1 MNKTLEIQKPPTSLF
16 SRYEKVIS
24 VFIKYGFEDIIAHP
38 PFNRLIP
45 KSEKLVPFRDGRP
58 VFSFTR
64 YERMRMVCEEL
75 GTTFIKFAQIASNRP
90 DVLPSELIEEVTKF
104 QDNALLV
111 PVEAIKQTL
120 TEAYDQPLENIFEYI
135 DYNPIASASMAQVH
149 RAVLLGGKEV
159 ALKIQRPNIRE
170 TIELDIK
177 ILHSLAGFV
186 ENNFPQF
193 ASFQPVE
200 LVKMFEKSIVKELNF
215 TFEANNLLRFQK
227 NFRGNTEIYIPS
239 VYPEFSSEKVLCMEF
254 IHGFKI
260 TDLEKLETIGLTGK
274 EVALRGINLYFQQVF
289 DHGFFHADPHPGNI
303 FVMPDQKICFVDYGM
318 MGSIIESDKTL
329 LANLLLS
336 VHDRDVEGLKKAL
349 LKFGRDESRIDEK
362 ELEYD
367 IREFFLNYSEIT
379 LEQIDGEEVI
389 AALNSLFFDYKIKVP
404 SNLLL
409 LLKALVIIEGVGL
422 MIDPQ
427 YDLIKNIEPF
437 VRRLIE
443 HKYSPKQLTKKAIK
457 AFGDLSKLSTK
468 LPEEIEDLI
477 EKIRRGKLHIEIEHK
492 GLEDLQMTMETISN
506 RISFTLV
513 LVALILG
520 SSIVVLADVPPKM
533 NGIPALGFFGF
544 LLSGFFAFRLLI
556 SIWKHGKF

>member
-1 MNKTLEIQKPPTSLF
+1 MNKTLKIDKPPTTLF
-16 SRYEKVIS
+16 RRYEKVIG
-24 VFIKYGFEDIIAHP
+24 VFVKYGFEDLIAHP

-45 KSEKLVPFRDGRP
+45 KSKKLVPFRDGRS
-58 VFSFTR
+58 VFSYTR

-90 DVLPSELIEEVTKF
+90 DVLPVELIEEVTKF
-104 QDNALLV
+104 QDNALPV
-111 PVEAIKQTL
+111 PTKAIQKTL
-120 TEAYDQPLENIFEYI
+120 NNAYDRPLEEIFESI

-149 RAVLLGGKEV
+149 RAILIGGKEV
-159 ALKIQRPNIRE
+159 ALKVQRPNIDQ
-170 TIELDIK
+170 TIQLDIQ
-177 ILHSLAGFV
+177 ILRSLTNFV
-186 ENNFPQF
+186 ENNLPQF
-193 ASFQPVE
+193 ASFQPRE
-200 LVKMFEKSIVKELNF
+200 LVKMFEKSILKELNF
-215 TFEANNLLRFQK
+215 TIEAANLLRFQK
-227 NFRGNTEIYIPS
+227 HFKGNNEIYVPS

-260 TDLEKLETIGLTGK
+260 TDLEQLENIGLTGK

-303 FVMPDQKICFVDYGM
+303 FVMADKKICFVDYGM
-318 MGSIIESDKTL
+318 MGTVVESDKTL

-336 VHDRDVEGLKKAL
+336 VHDRDVVGLKKAL
-349 LKFGRDESRIDEK
+349 LKFGRDVSNIDEK

-367 IREFFLNYSEIT
+367 IREFFSNYSEIT
-379 LEQIDGEEVI
+379 LEQIDGDEVI
-389 AALNSLFFDYKIKVP
+389 AALNSLFFEYKIKVP

-422 MIDPQ
+422 MIDPK

-443 HKYSPKQLTKKAIK
+443 RKYSPKLLTKKAIK
-457 AFGDLSKLSTK
+457 ALGDLSKLSSK
-468 LPEEIEDLI
+468 LPEEIDDLI
-477 EKIRRGKLHIEIEHK
+477 EKLRQGKLQIEVAHK
-492 GLEDLQMTMETISN
+492 GLEGIQGTMEVISN

-544 LLSGFFAFRLLI
+544 LISGFFALRLLI
-556 SIWKHGKF
+556 SIWRHGKF

>member
-1 MNKTLEIQKPPTSLF
+1 MNKTLKIDKPPTTLF
-16 SRYEKVIS
+16 RRYEKVIG
-24 VFIKYGFEDIIAHP
+24 VFVKYGFEDLIAHP

-45 KSEKLVPFRDGRP
+45 KSKKLVPFRDGRS
-58 VFSFTR
+58 VFSYTR

-90 DVLPSELIEEVTKF
+90 DVLPVELIEEVTKF
-104 QDNALLV
+104 QDNALPV
-111 PVEAIKQTL
+111 PTKAIQKTL
-120 TEAYDQPLENIFEYI
+120 NNAYDRPLEEIFESI

-149 RAVLLGGKEV
+149 RAILIGGKEV
-159 ALKIQRPNIRE
+159 ALKVQRPNIDQ
-170 TIELDIK
+170 TIQLDIQ
-177 ILHSLAGFV
+177 ILRSLANFV
-186 ENNFPQF
+186 ENNLPQF
-193 ASFQPVE
+193 ASFQPRE
-200 LVKMFEKSIVKELNF
+200 LVKMFEKSILKELNF
-215 TFEANNLLRFQK
+215 TIEAANLLRFQK
-227 NFRGNTEIYIPS
+227 HFKGNNEIYVPS

-260 TDLEKLETIGLTGK
+260 TDLEQLENIGLTGK

-303 FVMPDQKICFVDYGM
+303 FVMADKKICFVDYGM
-318 MGSIIESDKTL
+318 MGTVVESDKTL

-336 VHDRDVEGLKKAL
+336 VHDRDVVGLKKAL
-349 LKFGRDESRIDEK
+349 LKFGRDVSNIDEK

-367 IREFFLNYSEIT
+367 IREFFSNYYEIT
-379 LEQIDGEEVI
+379 LEQIDGDEVI
-389 AALNSLFFDYKIKVP
+389 AALNSLFFEYKIKVP

-422 MIDPQ
+422 MIDPK

-443 HKYSPKQLTKKAIK
+443 RKYSPKLLTKKAIK
-457 AFGDLSKLSTK
+457 ALGDLSKLSSK
-468 LPEEIEDLI
+468 LPEEIDDLI
-477 EKIRRGKLHIEIEHK
+477 EKLRQGKLQIEVAHK
-492 GLEDLQMTMETISN
+492 GLEGIQGTMEVISN

-544 LLSGFFAFRLLI
+544 LISGFFALRLLI
-556 SIWKHGKF
+556 SIWRHGKF

>member
-1 MNKTLEIQKPPTSLF
+1 MNKTLKIDKPPTTLF
-16 SRYEKVIS
+16 RRYEKVIG
-24 VFIKYGFEDIIAHP
+24 VFVKYGFEDLIAHP

-45 KSEKLVPFRDGRP
+45 KSKKLVPFRDGRS
-58 VFSFTR
+58 VFSYTR

-90 DVLPSELIEEVTKF
+90 DVLPVELIEEVTKF
-104 QDNALLV
+104 QDNALPV
-111 PVEAIKQTL
+111 PTKAIQKTL
-120 TEAYDQPLENIFEYI
+120 NNAYDRPLEEIFESI

-149 RAVLLGGKEV
+149 RAILIGGKEV
-159 ALKIQRPNIRE
+159 ALKVQRPNIDQ
-170 TIELDIK
+170 TIQLDIQ
-177 ILHSLAGFV
+177 ILRSLANFV
-186 ENNFPQF
+186 ENNLPQF
-193 ASFQPVE
+193 ASFQPRE
-200 LVKMFEKSIVKELNF
+200 LVKMFEKSILKELNF
-215 TFEANNLLRFQK
+215 TIEAANLLRFQK
-227 NFRGNTEIYIPS
+227 HFKGNNEIYVPS

-260 TDLEKLETIGLTGK
+260 TDLEQLENIGLTGK

-303 FVMPDQKICFVDYGM
+303 FVMVDKKICFVDYGM
-318 MGSIIESDKTL
+318 MGTVVESDKTL

-336 VHDRDVEGLKKAL
+336 VHDRDVVGLKKAL
-349 LKFGRDESRIDEK
+349 LKFGRDVSNIDEK

-367 IREFFLNYSEIT
+367 IREFFSNYSEIT
-379 LEQIDGEEVI
+379 LEQIDGDEVI
-389 AALNSLFFDYKIKVP
+389 AALNSLFFEYKIKVP

-422 MIDPQ
+422 MIDPK

-443 HKYSPKQLTKKAIK
+443 RKYSPKLLTKKAIK
-457 AFGDLSKLSTK
+457 ALGDLSKLSSK
-468 LPEEIEDLI
+468 LPEEIDDLI
-477 EKIRRGKLHIEIEHK
+477 EKLRQGKLQIEVAHK
-492 GLEDLQMTMETISN
+492 GLEGIQGTMEVISN
-506 RISFTLV
+506 RNSFTLV

-544 LLSGFFAFRLLI
+544 LISGFFALRLLI
-556 SIWKHGKF
+556 SIWRHGKF

>member
-1 MNKTLEIQKPPTSLF
+1 MNKTLKIDKPPTTLF
-16 SRYEKVIS
+16 RRYEKVIG
-24 VFIKYGFEDIIAHP
+24 VFVKYGFEDLIAHP

-45 KSEKLVPFRDGRP
+45 KSKKLVPFRDGRS
-58 VFSFTR
+58 VFSYTR

-90 DVLPSELIEEVTKF
+90 DVLPVELIEEVTKF
-104 QDNALLV
+104 QDNALPV
-111 PVEAIKQTL
+111 PTKAIQKTL
-120 TEAYDQPLENIFEYI
+120 NNAYDRPLEEIFESI

-149 RAVLLGGKEV
+149 RAILIGGKEV
-159 ALKIQRPNIRE
+159 ALKVQRPNIDQ
-170 TIELDIK
+170 TIQLDIQ
-177 ILHSLAGFV
+177 ILRSLANFV
-186 ENNFPQF
+186 ENNLPQF
-193 ASFQPVE
+193 ASFQPRE
-200 LVKMFEKSIVKELNF
+200 LVKMFEKSILKELNF
-215 TFEANNLLRFQK
+215 TIEAANLLRFQK
-227 NFRGNTEIYIPS
+227 HFKGNNEIYVPS

-260 TDLEKLETIGLTGK
+260 TDLEQLENIGLTGK

-303 FVMPDQKICFVDYGM
+303 FVMVDKKICFVDYGM
-318 MGSIIESDKTL
+318 MGTVVESDKTL

-336 VHDRDVEGLKKAL
+336 VHDRDVVGLKKAL
-349 LKFGRDESRIDEK
+349 LKFGRDVSNIDEK

-367 IREFFLNYSEIT
+367 IREFFSNYSEIT
-379 LEQIDGEEVI
+379 LEQIDGDEVI
-389 AALNSLFFDYKIKVP
+389 AALNSLFFEYKIKVP

-422 MIDPQ
+422 MIDPK

-443 HKYSPKQLTKKAIK
+443 RKYSPKLLTKKAIK
-457 AFGDLSKLSTK
+457 ALGDLSKLSSK
-468 LPEEIEDLI
+468 LPEEIDDLI
-477 EKIRRGKLHIEIEHK
+477 EKLRQGKLQIEVAHK
-492 GLEDLQMTMETISN
+492 GLEGIQGTMEVISN

-544 LLSGFFAFRLLI
+544 LISGFFALRLLI
-556 SIWKHGKF
+556 SIWRHGKF

>member
-1 MNKTLEIQKPPTSLF
+1 MNKTLKIDKPPTTLF
-16 SRYEKVIS
+16 RRYEKVIG
-24 VFIKYGFEDIIAHP
+24 VFVKYGFEDLIAHP

-45 KSEKLVPFRDGRP
+45 KSKKLVPFRDGRS
-58 VFSFTR
+58 VFSYTR

-90 DVLPSELIEEVTKF
+90 DVLPVELIEEVTKF
-104 QDNALLV
+104 QDNALPV
-111 PVEAIKQTL
+111 PTKAIQKTL
-120 TEAYDQPLENIFEYI
+120 NNAYDRPLEEIFESI

-149 RAVLLGGKEV
+149 RAILIGGKEV
-159 ALKIQRPNIRE
+159 ALKVQRPNIDQ
-170 TIELDIK
+170 TIQLDIQ
-177 ILHSLAGFV
+177 ILRSLTNFV
-186 ENNFPQF
+186 ENNLPQF
-193 ASFQPVE
+193 ASFQPRE
-200 LVKMFEKSIVKELNF
+200 LVKMFEKSILKELNF
-215 TFEANNLLRFQK
+215 TIEAANLLRFQK
-227 NFRGNTEIYIPS
+227 HFKGNNEIYVPS

-260 TDLEKLETIGLTGK
+260 TDLEQLENIGLTGK

-303 FVMPDQKICFVDYGM
+303 FVMVDKKICFVDYGM
-318 MGSIIESDKTL
+318 MGTVVESDKTL

-336 VHDRDVEGLKKAL
+336 VHDRDVVGLKKAL
-349 LKFGRDESRIDEK
+349 LKFGRDVSNIDEK

-367 IREFFLNYSEIT
+367 IREFFSNYSEIT
-379 LEQIDGEEVI
+379 LEQIDGDEVI
-389 AALNSLFFDYKIKVP
+389 AALNSLFFEYKIKVP

-422 MIDPQ
+422 MIDPK

-443 HKYSPKQLTKKAIK
+443 RKYSPKLLTKKAIK
-457 AFGDLSKLSTK
+457 ALGDLSKLSSK
-468 LPEEIEDLI
+468 LPEEIDDLI
-477 EKIRRGKLHIEIEHK
+477 EKLRQGKLQIEVAHK
-492 GLEDLQMTMETISN
+492 GLEGIQGTMEVISN

-544 LLSGFFAFRLLI
+544 LISGFFALRLLI
-556 SIWKHGKF
+556 SIWRHGKF

>member
-1 MNKTLEIQKPPTSLF
+1 MNKTLKIDKPPTTLF
-16 SRYEKVIS
+16 RRYEKVIG
-24 VFIKYGFEDIIAHP
+24 VFVKYGFEDLIAHP

-45 KSEKLVPFRDGRP
+45 KSKKLVPFRDGRS
-58 VFSFTR
+58 VFSYTR

-90 DVLPSELIEEVTKF
+90 DVLPVELIEEVTKF
-104 QDNALLV
+104 QDNALPV
-111 PVEAIKQTL
+111 PTKAIQKTL
-120 TEAYDQPLENIFEYI
+120 NNAYDRPLEEIFESI

-149 RAVLLGGKEV
+149 RAILIGGKEV
-159 ALKIQRPNIRE
+159 ALKVQRPNIDQ
-170 TIELDIK
+170 TIQLDIQ
-177 ILHSLAGFV
+177 ILRSLANFV
-186 ENNFPQF
+186 ENNLPQF
-193 ASFQPVE
+193 ASFQPRE
-200 LVKMFEKSIVKELNF
+200 LVKMFEKSILKELNF
-215 TFEANNLLRFQK
+215 TIEAANLLRFQK
-227 NFRGNTEIYIPS
+227 HFKGNNEIYVPS

-260 TDLEKLETIGLTGK
+260 TDLEQLENIGLTGK

-303 FVMPDQKICFVDYGM
+303 FVMADKKICFVDYGM
-318 MGSIIESDKTL
+318 MGTVVESDKTL

-336 VHDRDVEGLKKAL
+336 VHDRDVVGLKKAL
-349 LKFGRDESRIDEK
+349 LKFGRDVSNIDEK

-367 IREFFLNYSEIT
+367 IREFFSNYSEIT
-379 LEQIDGEEVI
+379 LEQIDGDEVI
-389 AALNSLFFDYKIKVP
+389 AALNSLFFEYKIKVP

-422 MIDPQ
+422 MIDPK

-443 HKYSPKQLTKKAIK
+443 RKYSPKLLTKKAIK
-457 AFGDLSKLSTK
+457 ALGDLSKLSSK
-468 LPEEIEDLI
+468 LPEEIDDLI
-477 EKIRRGKLHIEIEHK
+477 EKLRQGKLQIEVAHK
-492 GLEDLQMTMETISN
+492 GLEGIQGTMEVISN

-544 LLSGFFAFRLLI
+544 LISGFFALRLLI
-556 SIWKHGKF
+556 SIWRHGKF